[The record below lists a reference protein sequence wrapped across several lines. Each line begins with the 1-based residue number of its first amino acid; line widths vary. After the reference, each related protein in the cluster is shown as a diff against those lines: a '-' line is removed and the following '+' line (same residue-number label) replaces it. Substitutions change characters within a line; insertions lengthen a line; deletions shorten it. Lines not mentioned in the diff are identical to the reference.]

1 MYSTWGFVM
10 HRRAPA
16 RCSVFPTHH
25 HTAYL
30 TIHPSKHF
38 IRCRIVVTVEQQM
51 QAFPS
56 NYLQL
61 ILGMLSDK
69 LGNAVLLVFFHKSTQ
84 DFHYYYCYHCSH
96 QQCIIILH
104 YLEQTVS
111 FRMIDSRGQEQFSL
125 DVEYSQLPLT
135 QLSEIK

>member
-16 RCSVFPTHH
+16 RPSVFFFFFPTHH
-25 HTAYL
+25 HTASL

-38 IRCRIVVTVEQQM
+38 IGGQIVVTVEQQM

-56 NYLQL
+56 NYLHL
-61 ILGMLSDK
+61 TLGMLSDK

-84 DFHYYYCYHCSH
+84 VCHYYYYCYHCSH
-96 QQCIIILH
+96 
-104 YLEQTVS
+104 
-111 FRMIDSRGQEQFSL
+111 
-125 DVEYSQLPLT
+125 
-135 QLSEIK
+135 